1 MFRILTALAASL
13 FLAAC
18 SRQTVAPTVAAAAS
32 STIPTETANAPGE
45 IRATGKVK
53 AVREFTVQVPQIAGL
68 TGQSSRL
75 TVTKIIASGSKVE
88 AGDVLAEFDQTQ
100 QLDNAR
106 EAQAKLDDLNHQIA
120 QKQAENRANAETRAS
135 EKQQASADL
144 AKAQIQLRR
153 NETLSNIERAKNEEK
168 AAAAVLKIESLK
180 KSHEFKAK
188 ADVAAVRI
196 LELKRDRQAVSLKRA
211 ETNVN
216 KLAIKAPHAGMVALE
231 AIWRGDS
238 RGPAQ
243 EGDQVYPGQP
253 LVRLFDPTEMEVH
266 TSVGEPDGAV
276 LGAGARAYVRLDAYP
291 DMVFPA
297 RFLTASPVATADLGS
312 PIKRFTARFLIEKS
326 DAHLLPD
333 LSAAVVIT
341 GRKPGTNP

>member
-1 MFRILTALAASL
+1 MSRNAIVIFACLALG
-13 FLAAC
+13 AC
-18 SRQTVAPTVAAAAS
+18 SRPAAVKTVSAAS
-32 STIPTETANAPGE
+32 PPAVVEAVSGSGE

-75 TVTKIIASGSKVE
+75 TITKIIASGSKVE
-88 AGDVLAEFDQTQ
+88 AGDVLAEFDETQ
-100 QLDNAR
+100 QLDSAR
-106 EAQAKLDDLNHQIA
+106 EAHAKFDDFNHQID
-120 QKQAENRANAETRAS
+120 QKRAENRANAETRAS
-135 EKQQASADL
+135 EQQQAAADL
-144 AKAQIQLRR
+144 AKARIQLRR
-153 NETLSNIERAKNEEK
+153 NETLSDIARAQNEEK
-168 AAAAVLKIESLK
+168 AAAAVLKLESLK
-180 KSHEFKAK
+180 KSHEFRAK
-188 ADVAAVRI
+188 ADAAALRI

-231 AIWRGDS
+231 AIWRGES

-276 LGAGARAYVRLDAYP
+276 LAPGSRALVRLDAYP
-291 DMVFPA
+291 ELVFPA

-326 DAHLLPD
+326 DPHLLPD
-333 LSAAVVIT
+333 LSAAVVIQ
-341 GRKPGTNP
+341 GRRPGANP

>member
-1 MFRILTALAASL
+1 MFRILTAILAS
-13 FLAAC
+13 FVLAGC
-18 SRQTVAPTVAAAAS
+18 SRPASVPTVSAAS
-32 STIPTETANAPGE
+32 SPPVPVETATNPGE

-88 AGDVLAEFDQTQ
+88 AGDTLAEFDQTQ

-106 EAQAKLDDLNHQIA
+106 EAGAKLDDLNHQIA
-120 QKQAENRANAETRAS
+120 QKRAEIRANAETRAS
-135 EKQQASADL
+135 ERQQAEADL
-144 AKAQIQLRR
+144 AKARIQLRK
-153 NETLSNIERAKNEEK
+153 NETLSDIARAQNEEK
-168 AAAAVLKIESLK
+168 AAAAVLKLESLK
-180 KSHEFKAK
+180 KSHEFRTK
-188 ADVAAVRI
+188 ADVASVRI

-266 TSVGEPDGAV
+266 TSVGEPDGAI
-276 LGAGARAYVRLDAYP
+276 LGPGARAFVRLDAYP
-291 DMVFPA
+291 DLVFPA
-297 RFLTASPVATADLGS
+297 RFLTANPVATADLGS
-312 PIKRFTARFLIEKS
+312 PIKRFTARFVIEKG
-326 DAHLLPD
+326 DPHLLPD

-341 GRKPGTNP
+341 GRKPGVTR